1 MHQTSEEQAF
11 TSAVIR
17 VRQLIANARHKTAL
31 EQAKDVHKM
40 YRSAA
45 SEALLI
51 DAYAGRIQDLI
62 RQNLAVEAN
71 ALLDLVRERYP
82 AARSRLAGLTASAA
96 ARAGKLEQ
104 LIAPLNDPTLA
115 EEQRAAIERAIQE
128 QVTDLAALAECPALP
143 LEHSL
148 RRAAAA
154 LEKAFEAVTSG
165 PVTDETLA
173 LAEVSRRS
181 PLAPWK
187 MLVWSIAS
195 FYRRDDEACRR
206 YLDRIKP
213 ESAPARLVSAVHS
226 MLEGRTDRR
235 LQAASSELVSQVTD
249 DVPALKRAIE
259 ELDNAFESAERD
271 SSILNAIRA
280 AVQACRKNAP
290 AQLERLKQHISVRAA
305 LEELDVEK
313 TRGALGGPARHD
325 AYFCRL
331 LARALEQQSDHPS
344 DLLLACARW
353 NDFRLKAVEE
363 GWFSPNGTAVAA
375 LYLHMV
381 KLLRDVPERV
391 IRSFEQSARG
401 SNGHTSDDLFF
412 IRPQKLY
419 ERACALDPHSEAF
432 SQWMEWA
439 KETKDANARPV
450 AEAWHKICPQDIE
463 PVLFLMTDFEQRD
476 AFTTALQYLVK
487 AERLDGV
494 NPEVRRARL
503 RLLAGNVI
511 RCIERK
517 KASLAEK
524 SLKELCALPQA
535 QQGDRLAFV
544 AALGYLTAAL
554 QGDFAQTQT
563 RRSDIERLLESRAAA
578 DLLIFAVAT
587 ASKRTELHGLQKV
600 GKLAKNE
607 RASLPAAVARIAA
620 LAGDVQ
626 FSVRLPP
633 GWLAETARQFRRTHS
648 KLDVTQLQTLGD
660 AALDANEREF
670 AYAISAAGL
679 ERGGSAHAQFLF
691 LRARSLP
698 EWNFERRMI
707 CAAAAAKVA
716 REQGQHDL
724 AAKARDLLRF
734 PFNDGSIELT
744 AAQLSEVLETEKK
757 SSTYPK
763 GGRQGPQ
770 YRSIVGRKLCNC
782 PDCRRERGE
791 TIDGFDDFE
800 DDEDYDF
807 DEGDV
812 AGGFE
817 IPEDMPPEIARVLL
831 EETARAV
838 QNGESLEEL
847 IARLSGEGMLP
858 EPANRRSKRK

>member
-11 TSAVIR
+11 TSAVTR

-31 EQAKDVHKM
+31 EQAKDVHKT

-51 DAYAGRIQDLI
+51 DAYAGRIRDLI

-71 ALLDLVRERYP
+71 ALVDLVRERYP
-82 AARSRLAGLTASAA
+82 AAAGRLAGLTASAA

-104 LIAPLNDPTLA
+104 LIAPLNDPSLA
-115 EEQRAAIERAIQE
+115 EEQRAAIELAIQE

-165 PVTDETLA
+165 PVTEEALA

-187 MLVWSIAS
+187 MLVWAIAS
-195 FYRRDDEACRR
+195 LYRRDDEACRQ

-213 ESAPARLVSAVHS
+213 ESAAARLVPAIHS
-226 MLEGRTDRR
+226 MLEGKADRR
-235 LQAASSELVSQVTD
+235 LHAVSAELVSRVTG
-249 DVPALKRAIE
+249 DVPALKRAIG
-259 ELDNAFESAERD
+259 ELDKAFESAEQD
-271 SSILNAIRA
+271 SSILTAIRA
-280 AVQACRKNAP
+280 AVQACRRNAP
-290 AQLERLKQHISVRAA
+290 GQLERLKQHISVRAA

-331 LARALEQQSDHPS
+331 FARTIEQQSDHPS
-344 DLLLACARW
+344 DVLLACARW

-363 GWFSPNGTAVAA
+363 GWFSPNGAAVAT
-375 LYLHMV
+375 LYLHMAKV
-381 KLLRDVPERV
+381 LRDVPERV

-401 SNGHTSDDLFF
+401 SNGQVAEDLFF

-439 KETKDANARPV
+439 SKTNGGNARPV

-511 RCIERK
+511 RCIQQK

-524 SLKELCALPQA
+524 SLKELCALPQV
-535 QQGDRLAFV
+535 QQGDRPAFV
-544 AALGYLTAAL
+544 AALEYMTAAL
-554 QGDFAQTQT
+554 QGDFAQAQT

-600 GKLAKNE
+600 GKLAKSE
-607 RASLPAAVARIAA
+607 RTSLPAAIARLEG
-620 LAGDVQ
+620 LARDVQ
-626 FSVRLPP
+626 FSLRIPSAWF
-633 GWLAETARQFRRTHS
+633 GETARQFRRTHS

-660 AALDANEREF
+660 AALEANEREF

-679 ERGGSAHAQFLF
+679 ERGSSAHAQFLF

-707 CAAAAAKVA
+707 CAAAAAKIA

-724 AAKARDLLRF
+724 AAKARDLLRG
-734 PFNDGSIELT
+734 PFNDAIELT
-744 AAQLSEVLETEKK
+744 PAQLSEVLETEKRA
-757 SSTYPK
+757 STYPK

-791 TIDGFDDFE
+791 TMDEFDDFD

-817 IPEDMPPEIARVLL
+817 IPEDMPPEIAKILL

-838 QNGESLEEL
+838 QNGETLEEL
-847 IARLSGEGMLP
+847 IGRLSGEGLLP
-858 EPANRRSKRK
+858 EPANRKSKRK